1 MDEPWSNLDAKL
13 RAETRLELVDLH
25 QRLATTFLYVTHD
38 QVEAMAMAS
47 QRSSM
52 VIESSSAAT
61 SVEAFLAGRLDPSVL
76 GEDDAPSPS
85 GLDLGTADF
94 PGMVPG
100 NRTQM
105 GCAAWYLLNT
115 VPDQV
120 QAAAWDFIT
129 FINSN
134 EAQVK
139 LLTGGSFIPWH
150 TSTLDDPEVVAYFES
165 GLSGRWLRIAAEQ
178 LQRIDPDVPGPLI
191 GPYDPE
197 TRDAIERAMES
208 MLLNGV
214 SPQQALERAQ
224 RDIDAALE
232 LYNNFWGGVDL
243 KVGSA
248 PHGCFIGLLMR
259 RPDALSRTPGHSASW
274 AGTDATARAR
284 GGSAPPARAPATG

>member
-1 MDEPWSNLDAKL
+1 
-13 RAETRLELVDLH
+13 
-25 QRLATTFLYVTHD
+25 
-38 QVEAMAMAS
+38 
-47 QRSSM
+47 
-52 VIESSSAAT
+52 
-61 SVEAFLAGRLDPSVL
+61 
-76 GEDDAPSPS
+76 
-85 GLDLGTADF
+85 
-94 PGMVPG
+94 MVPG

-105 GCAAWYLLNT
+105 GGAAWYLLNT

-139 LLTGGSFIPWH
+139 LLTGGSFIPWR

-178 LQRIDPDVPGPLI
+178 LQRIDPDFPGPLI

-214 SPQQALERAQ
+214 SPQQALEQAQ

-232 LYNNFWGGVDL
+232 LYNSF
-243 KVGSA
+243 
-248 PHGCFIGLLMR
+248 
-259 RPDALSRTPGHSASW
+259 
-274 AGTDATARAR
+274 
-284 GGSAPPARAPATG
+284 